1 MNYKFTKPS
10 PTDLALVVKRLTTIK
25 PIPRRPLAVTIIAFF
40 LVMAGAAST
49 AQGQRQ
55 DQNISV
61 QLSSRQAFVG
71 SPLTMQISIGSDQYT
86 LPDLPKIDG
95 CEFASAGVPSVSRQ
109 TFSINGRVTKSVTT
123 KVQFLITPNREGT
136 FTVPELTFNVAGR
149 DRTIESFEFTAT
161 KSETGDL
168 MYAEII
174 GAEEQVY
181 VGEPLDLTLRVWV
194 KAYRD
199 SKERVTL
206 SIGDTFNLFDSKSS
220 WGSFDPNKLPKG
232 KRITS
237 AETVR
242 KNAAGEPTK
251 YYLFEFPATIY
262 AKRAGPIDTSDI
274 RVRLNYP
281 TTLQRVNDVFG
292 RAFGRQLEIGST
304 RPIEAIAE
312 SENMIAIDVPTEGR
326 PDDYRGAVGNY
337 RIVTKTEQESVDA
350 DDPIKLQIG
359 IVGMGRMDL
368 LQAPPLADLPE
379 ITKDFKVS
387 AEAIPGFAHEI
398 EKVFQTSIRPRRADI
413 TKIPAIPFSFFN
425 PETETFE
432 TVYSKPIPITVRES
446 ETLSLSGF
454 GKPLRDTTVD
464 EVEPQESKATPAFHF
479 ENDFSPSV
487 ISSQA
492 ANETQAVAPSNRWW
506 WFSITLPPVACLLLF
521 CAKMLPT
528 LFDRLP
534 NLRSATSIC
543 QNSIA
548 KSTNDM
554 ELATAVR
561 SFLERCFSQSFES
574 NEAAVGSL
582 RMSGLNHEAN
592 ETEMLL
598 DQIASDGNDL
608 DSSKQAV
615 TDWLDHISN
624 LLATDSAKRR
634 NLLLHHAASS
644 RLTQAA
650 TLPTL
655 VLAFLVFSPS
665 SSLAQDSDSIGS
677 LSQQQQETL
686 LLEANELYRSATEL
700 ANDDAGSTTGESD
713 SQTNN
718 STFEV
723 KPEARQ
729 QFQQAAAKY
738 QQLIDSG
745 IRSKAI
751 FMNTANA
758 YSQAYDFPRAI
769 VNYRRVLIRSPNDI
783 NATNNCQLVE
793 RLLAQQYPSTAKRN
807 KDDSFSSVFESV
819 AHQTVV
825 AIGSAR
831 LHWSMAI
838 GSIAFWSMVG
848 VAMFTSHRS
857 ALLGIAV
864 LPLLVFSLAFAAL
877 QFDQQND
884 KNIAIVTSK
893 SLELR
898 EGDDLDFP
906 VIESIDAA
914 YGQTAEVLASR
925 ANWLEIKMPSGS
937 IGWTNSNQLERVELE

>member
-1 MNYKFTKPS
+1 MNIDLLIPSFTR
-10 PTDLALVVKRLTTIK
+10 LARVSIRLTSIK
-25 PIPRRPLAVTIIAFF
+25 PMPRRPLAVTLIAFL
-40 LVMAGAAST
+40 LVITGTTST
-49 AQGQRQ
+49 ALGRRQ
-55 DQNISV
+55 DPNISV

-95 CEFASAGVPSVSRQ
+95 CDFTSAGVPSVSRQ

-199 SKERVTL
+199 SKERVSL

-220 WGSFDPNKLPKG
+220 WGSFDPNKLPAG

-242 KNAAGEPTK
+242 KNDAGEPTK
-251 YYLFEFPATIY
+251 YYLFEFPATVY

-274 RVRLNYP
+274 RIRLNYP
-281 TTLQRVNDVFG
+281 TSLQRVNDVFG

-304 RPIEAIAE
+304 RPIEAIAK

-359 IVGMGRMDL
+359 IVGKGRMDL

-387 AEAIPGFAHEI
+387 AEAIPGFARQV
-398 EKVFQTSIRPRRADI
+398 EKVFQTSIRPRRANI
-413 TKIPAIPFSFFN
+413 SEIPAIPFSFFN

-446 ETLSLSGF
+446 ETLSLSEF
-454 GKPLRDTTVD
+454 GKPLRDATVD
-464 EVEPQESKATPAFHF
+464 VVEPQESKSTPVFHF

-487 ISSQA
+487 LSTLA
-492 ANETQAVAPSNRWW
+492 ANETPVATLSDRWW
-506 WFSITLPPVACLLLF
+506 WYSISLPPAACLLLF
-521 CAKMLPT
+521 CAKMLPI
-528 LFDRLP
+528 LFGRLP

-543 QNSIA
+543 RNSIA
-548 KSTNDM
+548 KATNDT

-561 SFLERCFSQSFES
+561 CFLESCFSQKFES

-582 RMSGLNHEAN
+582 RMAGLNLEAN

-598 DQIASDGNDL
+598 DQIASGDREL
-608 DSSKQAV
+608 DSSRQAV
-615 TDWLDHISN
+615 TDWLNHISN

-634 NLLLHHAASS
+634 NLLLHHAVSS
-644 RLTQAA
+644 RSKRTA

-665 SSLAQDSDSIGS
+665 SLFAQDSDSIGS

-686 LLEANELYRSATEL
+686 LLEANELYRSATTL
-700 ANDDAGSTTGESD
+700 ANDDVGGATDESD
-713 SQTNN
+713 SQPND

-729 QFQQAAAKY
+729 QFQQAATKY

-745 IRSKAI
+745 IRSEAI
-751 FMNTANA
+751 FMNAANA

-769 VNYRRVLIRSPNDI
+769 VNYRRVLIRSPNDV

-807 KDDSFSSVFESV
+807 QDDSFSSVFESV
-819 AHQTVV
+819 AHQTVA
-825 AIGSAR
+825 AIGSSR
-831 LHWSMAI
+831 LRWSMAI
-838 GSIAFWSMVG
+838 CSIAFWSMLA
-848 VAMFTSHRS
+848 VAIFSSHRS
-857 ALLGIAV
+857 VLLGMAV
-864 LPLLVFSLAFAAL
+864 IPLLMFSLAFAAL
-877 QFDQQND
+877 HFDQQND
-884 KNIAIVTSK
+884 MSIAIVTAK
-893 SLELR
+893 SLDLR
-898 EGDDLDFP
+898 EGDDSNFP
-906 VIESIDAA
+906 ITESIDVA
-914 YGQTAEVLASR
+914 YGQTAEVLDSR